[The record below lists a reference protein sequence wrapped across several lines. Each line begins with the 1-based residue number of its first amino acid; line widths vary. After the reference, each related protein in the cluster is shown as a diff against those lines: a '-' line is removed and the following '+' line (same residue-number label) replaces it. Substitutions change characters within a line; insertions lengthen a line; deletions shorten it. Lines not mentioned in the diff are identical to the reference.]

1 MIDDESR
8 SGIENA
14 ALKYLDN
21 VGIAVRDLPRMH
33 HFYTEVLGLQS
44 PPLAPG
50 ATAFFAQLG
59 ATKFVVFQT
68 GSHEDGQKRSIPH
81 FMQNPPGYDHLVF
94 AVDDIDAAGSRLEAK
109 GIVFEVVATLEL
121 PEGGHAKVRRFK
133 DPEGNLIGLQQ
144 LLPDTNK

>member
-1 MIDDESR
+1 MIDDKNR
-8 SGIENA
+8 SGAENA
-14 ALKYLDN
+14 VLKYLDN

-33 HFYTEVLGLQS
+33 HFYTEVLGLQA
-44 PPLAPG
+44 PPLAQG

-68 GSHEDGQKRSIPH
+68 GSHEDGQQRSIPH
-81 FMQNPPGYDHLVF
+81 FMQNPSGYDHVVF

-109 GIVFEVVATLEL
+109 GVVFEVVATLEL
-121 PEGGHAKVRRFK
+121 PEGGQAKVRRFK

-144 LLPDTNK
+144 LLPDANK